1 MSKASLEGS
10 WEPLVS
16 REYEGPGEWAASG
29 QGPQA
34 SRPHCLLPSC
44 SGSFTNRQLLWE
56 RDLSLN
62 ILIFFYFEIILDSQ
76 HRLRSGVTSFSM
88 EGPFLLHYFWSDPGF
103 HIPLVVLSP
112 QSPPTC
118 DSPCLS

>member
-10 WEPLVS
+10 GELLVS

-34 SRPHCLLPSC
+34 SRPHCPLPSC
-44 SGSFTNRQLLWE
+44 SGSFTKTAALG
-56 RDLSLN
+56 DLSLN
-62 ILIFFYFEIILDSQ
+62 VLIFFYFEIILDSQ

-88 EGPFLLHYFWSDPGF
+88 EDPFLLHYFWSDPGF